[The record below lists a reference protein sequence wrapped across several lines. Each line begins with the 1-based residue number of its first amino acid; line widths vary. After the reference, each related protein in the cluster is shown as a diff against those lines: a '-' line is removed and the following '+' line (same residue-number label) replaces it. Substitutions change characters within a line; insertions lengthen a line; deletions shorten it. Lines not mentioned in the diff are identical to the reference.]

1 MICSEKSNHVIID
14 GCISRQKT
22 RRTARQ
28 VVYIIIHLLVVSP
41 FSGHRL
47 VVDRQKKAR
56 ESVLF
61 SLIFACGEYNC
72 FAVIF
77 RCRRVKLRCAQFG
90 RRISFHFSRQRNS
103 SRLPQDKHFIPRVS
117 GIIHSIPQELGFI
130 FLLVMGC
137 QARILFFFQ
146 YPSFLSTSWIGGRPF
161 STRVRFR
168 IAVSITRV

>member
-1 MICSEKSNHVIID
+1 MDSNRAGVNGVPGALQSREAACSAEQANPPAP
-14 GCISRQKT
+14 T
-22 RRTARQ
+22 R
-28 VVYIIIHLLVVSP
+28 
-41 FSGHRL
+41 
-47 VVDRQKKAR
+47 KKHAKACF
-56 ESVLF
+56 F

-130 FLLVMGC
+130 FLLVMGF
-137 QARILFFFQ
+137 QVRI
-146 YPSFLSTSWIGGRPF
+146 PEDGE
-161 STRVRFR
+161 R
-168 IAVSITRV
+168 IAIKLT